1 LPLNTVE
8 KDYVLGWVLM
18 GIQMHPEAQEKWI
31 FKGGTCLKKCF
42 FDNYR
47 FSEDLDFTILAQ
59 DHMKEDVLK
68 KILKDVSEWVYEES
82 GIELPEKYI
91 SVDLYK
97 NPHGAFSVEGKLT
110 YFGPL
115 KQKTNFPRIK
125 LDLTAHERVV
135 LPPEKRSIFHNYSDK
150 PANAPYALS
159 YCYEEIFAE
168 KLRALAERARPRDL
182 YDVIHLYE
190 DRHRLSDKSKP
201 YSYGKHLV
209 PHDAAVHEYSTGL
222 SRVEVARNHGIHFT
236 VVPGIGLNEGID
248 AVRNIL
254 NRCWFDEVKC
264 SKGITALESYKK
276 EWNDRYGCWSSLP
289 LHNFASHGADAFRM
303 LVVGLN
309 KLTNNG
315 LSAEE
320 WKQIR
325 TKYIGNS

>member
-1 LPLNTVE
+1 MIDKSEIIKAAKSLGLPLSTVE

-47 FSEDLDFTILAQ
+47 FSEDLDFTISAQ
-59 DHMKEDVLK
+59 NHMQEDVLK
-68 KILKDVSEWVYEES
+68 KILKDVGEWVYEES
-82 GIELPEKYI
+82 GIELPEKHI

-135 LPPEKRSIFHNYSDK
+135 LPPEKRAIFHNYSDK
-150 PANAPYALS
+150 PANAPHALS

-182 YDVIHLYE
+182 YDVIYLYE
-190 DRHRLSDKSKP
+190 DRHRLSDKAKFMESLSAKCEFKKIP
-201 YSYGKHLV
+201 IPTL
-209 PHDAAVHEYSTGL
+209 EYIE
-222 SRVEVARNHGIHFT
+222 RH
-236 VVPGIGLNEGID
+236 PQK
-248 AVRNIL
+248 NIL
-254 NRCWFDEVKC
+254 
-264 SKGITALESYKK
+264 SS
-276 EWNDRYGCWSSLP
+276 EWENMLRHQLPELKPFEYFWGCLP
-289 LHNFASHGADAFRM
+289 ELLKWASHTTER
-303 LVVGLN
+303 
-309 KLTNNG
+309 
-315 LSAEE
+315 
-320 WKQIR
+320 
-325 TKYIGNS
+325 